1 MRTRLIVVIV
11 AALLAL
17 SGCSANTPSLSAP
30 KIDVDT
36 PALRALKADA
46 GIKACPIADAAKVHS
61 ALPDVTAPCLG
72 GGRSV
77 NLARLRG
84 PLVINLWAQFCGP
97 CRKEM
102 PVLQKFYEQFGSEVP
117 VLGIVENMSFFACP
131 HCGEKTHIFS
141 HGGGRATA
149 ERLKVPFLG
158 EIPLYVDVRIGGDT
172 GAPITASQPESP
184 QAEAFMNLASR
195 VAAAAS
201 IAAMDVKAQEE
212 GFIPL
217 NTLVGP

>member
-72 GGRSV
+72 GG
-77 NLARLRG
+77 G
-84 PLVINLWAQFCGP
+84 PGDP
-97 CRKEM
+97 P
-102 PVLQKFYEQFGSEVP
+102 PV
-117 VLGIVENMSFFACP
+117 
-131 HCGEKTHIFS
+131 T
-141 HGGGRATA
+141 
-149 ERLKVPFLG
+149 
-158 EIPLYVDVRIGGDT
+158 
-172 GAPITASQPESP
+172 
-184 QAEAFMNLASR
+184 LASFR
-195 VAAAAS
+195 PS
-201 IAAMDVKAQEE
+201 M
-212 GFIPL
+212 L
-217 NTLVGP
+217 